1 MKFLFFSLFFGHAHD
16 VLLWAVFVF
25 FFCVGSLHLI
35 FGFSRFY
42 VLRLRFSLP
51 QRKERELESADSA
64 NVSDDEAAEED
75 DDDDD
80 DDDEEEEEEERE
92 EEEEEEA
99 EYFEDFHLPMTHQN
113 SMSTRRSFIRK
124 IKAAPVCVP
133 DADRIE
139 GIVKA
144 GQLNRHGSIRRKIVP
159 QPQDFAEEDA
169 ADAAADAAAADAAD
183 SSLHSDAGL
192 AKLTSTP
199 NGTFIDFAMADSS
212 IGAIAASA
220 RGVDS
225 SAVGVGVGETLAPL
239 DDETLAKIK
248 DCLDANRV
256 RDLYTLGSRLQ
267 DLLTSVEIEE
277 IISNSHRY
285 GDVISQDVLLAL
297 SESTRHDSGHGH
309 DSLPSSLKSSLAFK
323 VIENSDVPAAAA
335 AAAAAT
341 TAAPDLVDS
350 SGSRNSFAF
359 FLVCFSLFSFL
370 ASSSS
375 SHFFSLFLDD
385 GFLSLSLVVV
395 VVAVVVAVSIS
406 VGCHRFTFFPFFLLF
421 ATLQLLTD
429 LVRKVAV
436 AVRFDRLF
444 FSFLGLER
452 SRGPLFFLR
461 KTFY

>member
-1 MKFLFFSLFFGHAHD
+1 M
-16 VLLWAVFVF
+16 F

-335 AAAAAT
+335 AAAAT

-375 SHFFSLFLDD
+375 SHFFRSFWTTAFFLYRWLLLLLPLLLLYRFRSAAIVSLF
-385 GFLSLSLVVV
+385 FL
-395 VVAVVVAVSIS
+395 
-406 VGCHRFTFFPFFLLF
+406 FFLLF

-429 LVRKVAV
+429 LVRKVAA

>member
-1 MKFLFFSLFFGHAHD
+1 MPTTFCCGPFLC
-16 VLLWAVFVF
+16 F

-80 DDDEEEEEEERE
+80 DDDEEEEEEEREEEE